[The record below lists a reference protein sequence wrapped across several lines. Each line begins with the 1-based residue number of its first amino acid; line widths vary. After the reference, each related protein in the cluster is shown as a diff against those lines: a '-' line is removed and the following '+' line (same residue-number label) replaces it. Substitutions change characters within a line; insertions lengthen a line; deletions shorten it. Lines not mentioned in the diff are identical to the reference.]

1 MSWKRHKLAKS
12 NLSALILTGIALVF
26 IYPFIWMFFSSFKTN
41 PEIYQSTQLLPQSRE
56 FIEAR
61 QEQIQDDSK
70 VKNRAQAFREK
81 RKIRSEINELEA
93 QEELTPEQV
102 ISLQDLKQQLAQL
115 DRSSTSTEAPTKA
128 IEETESMW
136 TSLRN
141 LDFQYFDI
149 LLNSNRRHLDKLES
163 EIAQENDPKQKA
175 QLQADYDH
183 LKKYQY
189 FDFKKVFTNSLII
202 ALLHCFGAVAL
213 SASAGYVFAKIDF
226 KGKKFFFTL
235 AILVILIPKQALI
248 LPLFEWINFIGLSN
262 SHAGIVLPGALNA
275 IGLLFFTQIW
285 KQVPND
291 MLDICRLEGASELR
305 TFIHALPLISSALL
319 SFALLDFIMSWNE
332 HLLPLIVLQSSDKQT
347 LPLALSQLMGA
358 SLGEPLAVIMAGAT
372 FTILP
377 TLTLFALLYRRIK
390 SSLADLHLH

>member
-81 RKIRSEINELEA
+81 RKIRSKINELEA
-93 QEELTPEQV
+93 LEELTPEQGT
-102 ISLQDLKQQLAQL
+102 SLQELKQQLAQL
-115 DRSSTSTEAPTKA
+115 DRPSTTTETPTKA
-128 IEETESMW
+128 IVETESMW
-136 TSLRN
+136 ASLSN

-163 EIAQENDPKQKA
+163 EIAQENDPQQKA

-332 HLLPLIVLQSSDKQT
+332 HLLPLIVLQSPDKQT

>member
-81 RKIRSEINELEA
+81 RKIRSKIKELEA
-93 QEELTPEQV
+93 QEELTLEQV
-102 ISLQDLKQQLAQL
+102 TSLQELKKQLAQL
-115 DRSSTSTEAPTKA
+115 DRPSPTTEAPTKA

-136 TSLRN
+136 TSLSN

-163 EIAQENDPKQKA
+163 EIAQENDLKQKA

-332 HLLPLIVLQSSDKQT
+332 HLLPLIVLQSPDKQT